1 MRALSC
7 AILWG
12 GLTWGGLAE
21 GNAQESRARITDGG
35 GGGASVVVKPP
46 KKQPAVYETTVKL
59 QAARQWKSS
68 DGKSIVAE
76 LMSWPIKGAKV
87 APKDIQQVK
96 IEVIREKKIRLRTAG
111 KITVVRLD
119 RLSKEDQDQV
129 GELAKYHETWRVEE
143 RKKGAGVQIQGERVR
158 KN

>member
-1 MRALSC
+1 MRALIC
-7 AILWG
+7 AMVWGAMLWG
-12 GLTWGGLAE
+12 GLSE

-46 KKQPAVYETTVKL
+46 KKQPEVYETTVKL
-59 QAARQWKSS
+59 QAARQWRSS
-68 DGKSIVAE
+68 GGKSIVAE

-96 IEVIREKKIRLRTAG
+96 IEVVRGQKIRLRTAG
-111 KITVVRLD
+111 KIMVVRLD
-119 RLSKEDQDQV
+119 RLSKEDQNQV
-129 GELAKYHETWRVEE
+129 RELAKYHETWRVEE
-143 RKKGAGVQIQGERVR
+143 RKKEVGEQAQGETVR